1 MSDEYYF
8 SFHFYHSQIGKNL
21 IINLFS
27 LNKDIENSSNER
39 TPKLADL
46 ILQWI
51 TVNYETFSPL
61 R

>member
-8 SFHFYHSQIGKNL
+8 SFHSYHSQIGKNL

-27 LNKDIENSSNER
+27 LNEDIEK

-46 ILQWI
+46 VLPWM
-51 TVNYETFSPL
+51 NYETFSPL

>member
-8 SFHFYHSQIGKNL
+8 SFHSYHSQIGKNL

-27 LNKDIENSSNER
+27 LNEDIENSSNER

-46 ILQWI
+46 ILPCM
-51 TVNYETFSPL
+51 NYETFSPL